1 MGIFMSLVL
10 SIVHLTL
17 LALDILCFFVI
28 IRMLHSKLNWTWI
41 NTFDGVGGSLVDLY
55 VSHLQKIINRVGTK
69 RFSTPALLNI
79 AMITLVIARIF
90 LIAIFGKYA

>member
-1 MGIFMSLVL
+1 MGIFMSLIL

-17 LALDILCFFVI
+17 LALDIICFFVI
-28 IRMLHSKLNWTWI
+28 IRMLRYRVNWAWV

-55 VSHLQKIINRVGTK
+55 VSYLQKIINRVSSK

-79 AMITLVIARIF
+79 AMITFVIARIF
-90 LIAIFGKYA
+90 LVALFRARV